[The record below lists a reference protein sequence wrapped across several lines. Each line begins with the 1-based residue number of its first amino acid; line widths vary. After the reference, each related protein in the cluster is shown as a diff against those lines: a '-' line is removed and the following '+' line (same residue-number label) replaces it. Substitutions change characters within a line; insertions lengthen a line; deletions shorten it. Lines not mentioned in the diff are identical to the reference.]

1 MADIEEEETP
11 LIIRFVLPRNKSETT
26 CTEDLSYAFD
36 QAQDHDMNP
45 TWIKDETCTSLTPAK
60 TVSRT
65 PLKLL
70 IYVSRNLSLSLQRP
84 KFYHK
89 MTFFCYRMYSLL
101 IHLKAKDLNT

>member
-70 IYVSRNLSLSLQRP
+70 IYVSGNCKKKLDPPNYKSTDI
-84 KFYHK
+84 F
-89 MTFFCYRMYSLL
+89 LL
-101 IHLKAKDLNT
+101 

>member
-11 LIIRFVLPRNKSETT
+11 LIIRFVLPKNKSETT

-70 IYVSRNLSLSLQRP
+70 ICIREI
-84 KFYHK
+84 YH
-89 MTFFCYRMYSLL
+89 CPY
-101 IHLKAKDLNT
+101 KDPNFTIR